1 MVQLL
6 EEDSI
11 TELDEIKGTPLPP
24 TPPLS
29 TTSKPKWIF
38 EIFHGEYVHGIHQ
51 THNGSTKQEGC
62 TDGNAERIEMLDGE
76 QVIKVTFSGLIKHE
90 GYFIGSIRWMV

>member
-11 TELDEIKGTPLPP
+11 TELDEIKSTPVPP
-24 TPPLS
+24 VPPLS

-38 EIFHGEYVHGIHQ
+38 EIFHGEYVHGIRQ
-51 THNGSTKQEGC
+51 THNDSTKEQGC
-62 TDGNAERIEMLDGE
+62 TDGKARRIEMFGGE
-76 QVIKVTFSGLIKHE
+76 QVIKVTFSGLD
-90 GYFIGSIRWMV
+90 